1 MWLFLRSLFCFAGA
15 GERRAQVQARMK
27 AQALAANELS
37 RAARGQN
44 YALERMLRETLE
56 YEADGEKR
64 PPPSPR

>member
-44 YALERMLRETLE
+44 YALERMLRETQALE
-56 YEADGEKR
+56 RDEQMRDGVH
-64 PPPSPR
+64 